1 MMPDKDEGPDPGALP
16 PATTPMMRQ
25 YERLRKQLPPDVLV
39 FFRLGDFFELFGPD
53 AVKGAPL
60 LNVALTKRNGLA
72 MCGVPAH
79 ALDIY
84 LAKLVKQGQRVA
96 VCDQVGEAKPGV
108 LVDREIARIV
118 TAGTVT
124 DGALLDASRN
134 HYLAAVVKGKANYG
148 FAYLDLTHRPVPRDR
163 AAGCAGPARRDYA
176 HRAGGIAHSRRGLA
190 TFRLSRL

>member
-1 MMPDKDEGPDPGALP
+1 MIPAQDDGTEPGALP

-25 YERLRKQLPPDVLV
+25 YERLRQQLPPDVLV

-53 AVKGAPL
+53 AVKGAPM

-79 ALDIY
+79 ALDNY
-84 LAKLVKQGQRVA
+84 LARLVKQGQRVA
-96 VCDQVGEAKPGV
+96 VCDQVGDVKPGV

-124 DGALLDASRN
+124 DGAPPDAPG
-134 HYLAAVVKGKANYG
+134 HHHPG
-148 FAYLDLTHRPVPRDR
+148 
-163 AAGCAGPARRDYA
+163 AAGQG
-176 HRAGGIAHSRRGLA
+176 
-190 TFRLSRL
+190 